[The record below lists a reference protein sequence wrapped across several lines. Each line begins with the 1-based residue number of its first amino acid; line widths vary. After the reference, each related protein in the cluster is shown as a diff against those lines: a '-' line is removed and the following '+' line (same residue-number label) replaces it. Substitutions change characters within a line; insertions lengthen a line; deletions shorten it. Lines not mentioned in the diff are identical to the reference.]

1 MKRWTVLV
9 LAAFLGGGGASAQGP
24 DSPVI
29 AIRGARIIPV
39 VGEDIP
45 EGTIL
50 VRDGR
55 IEALGKDVVLPS
67 GVEIIEAKGLLAYPG
82 LIDAY
87 AFLGLQEITGVAATV
102 DHRETGRFNPQVR
115 TIEALRFDSMHI
127 PIARSNGITAALVVP
142 SGGIVSGR
150 SALINLDGR
159 NQRDMAVKPAAFL
172 HVELPALRSGRVGA
186 MGTRGGGEAPPADAG
201 RILAEV
207 RDLLNKA
214 RFYEKR
220 RAFASKNTL
229 LPKPMYDDTLGPLA
243 DVARGEL
250 PLMISVH
257 SEKDIK
263 TAIQFVAEEKLKA
276 VFYGVE
282 QGWKVAGELKEA
294 GIPCVIGSL
303 YDMPPV
309 WEDGYDALFRNPGL
323 LVKAGVRV
331 AFSSSSATAA
341 KDLPYHAAKAA
352 AFGLD
357 KRDALKAVTID
368 AAEILGVGG
377 LMGSLEKGKMANIV
391 LADNDILE
399 PRTNVVHVFIA
410 GRPVDLSNRYTEL
423 LDKFKKKGS

>member
-1 MKRWTVLV
+1 
-9 LAAFLGGGGASAQGP
+9 
-24 DSPVI
+24 
-29 AIRGARIIPV
+29 
-39 VGEDIP
+39 
-45 EGTIL
+45 
-50 VRDGR
+50 
-55 IEALGKDVVLPS
+55 
-67 GVEIIEAKGLLAYPG
+67 
-82 LIDAY
+82 
-87 AFLGLQEITGVAATV
+87 
-102 DHRETGRFNPQVR
+102 
-115 TIEALRFDSMHI
+115 
-127 PIARSNGITAALVVP
+127 
-142 SGGIVSGR
+142 
-150 SALINLDGR
+150 
-159 NQRDMAVKPAAFL
+159 MAVKSAAFL